1 MSKPLLH
8 GISGMRSNDRP
19 RITTAQAAE
28 RLGVDASRVRQ
39 LLAAGKLTG
48 HRAGRDWLIDPQSVI
63 DYADN
68 RRRPGRPK
76 GEDQC

>member
-1 MSKPLLH
+1 MMTHP
-8 GISGMRSNDRP
+8 
-19 RITTAQAAE
+19 ITTVQAAD

-48 HRAGRDWLIDPQSVI
+48 QRVGRDWLIDPQSV
-63 DYADN
+63 DAYARN

>member
-1 MSKPLLH
+1 MTRQRTDSLR
-8 GISGMRSNDRP
+8 SGM
-19 RITTAQAAE
+19 TTAQAAD

-48 HRAGRDWLIDPQSVI
+48 QRVGRDWLIDPQSVD
-63 DYADN
+63 DYARN

-76 GEDQC
+76 QEEDK